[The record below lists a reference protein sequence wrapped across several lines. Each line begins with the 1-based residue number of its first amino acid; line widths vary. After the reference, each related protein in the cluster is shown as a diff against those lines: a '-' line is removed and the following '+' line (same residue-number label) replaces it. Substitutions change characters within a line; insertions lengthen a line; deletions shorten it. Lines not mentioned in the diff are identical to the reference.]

1 MLKEFK
7 KFIARGNVM
16 DLAVGVIV
24 GGAFSTIVTSLVNN
38 ILMPIIG
45 VITGGVDFST
55 GLTIQVK
62 DATINYGAFLQSVLD
77 FLIISFCI
85 FLMVKTINTV
95 LAKLEH
101 KEEEEKKEE
110 KPKEE
115 DRDLSFIF
123 EDLEERMKQ
132 VMGTKVIINKK
143 DRNKGRI
150 EIEYYS
156 EAELERIVE
165 LIESIG

>member
-95 LAKLEH
+95 LTKLER
-101 KEEEEKKEE
+101 KEEEEKKVE
-110 KPKEE
+110 KPKKSEE
-115 DRDLSFIF
+115 VLL
-123 EDLEERMKQ
+123 LEEIRDALK
-132 VMGTKVIINKK
+132 GDKKEAKKSTKTATAKK
-143 DRNKGRI
+143 DSKTDKKKK
-150 EIEYYS
+150 
-156 EAELERIVE
+156 
-165 LIESIG
+165 

>member
-1 MLKEFK
+1 MLQEFK

-95 LAKLEH
+95 LSKLEH
-101 KEEEEKKEE
+101 KEEEKKEE
-110 KPKEE
+110 KPKKSDEV
-115 DRDLSFIF
+115 LL
-123 EDLEERMKQ
+123 LEEIRDALK
-132 VMGTKVIINKK
+132 GDKKETKKVTKAVKEEKEDKTTKTGKAKTAKNKK
-143 DRNKGRI
+143 
-150 EIEYYS
+150 
-156 EAELERIVE
+156 
-165 LIESIG
+165 

>member
-1 MLKEFK
+1 MFKEFK

-16 DLAVGVIV
+16 DLTVGVIV
-24 GGAFSTIVTSLVNN
+24 GGAFSTIVSSLVNN

-95 LAKLEH
+95 LAKLEN
-101 KEEEEKKEE
+101 KEEEKKE
-110 KPKEE
+110 KPKKSDEVI
-115 DRDLSFIF
+115 L
-123 EDLEERMKQ
+123 LEEIRDALK
-132 VMGTKVIINKK
+132 GDKKETKKEIKKSPRTAKETKNNKVTK
-143 DRNKGRI
+143 TVKAVKPKT
-150 EIEYYS
+150 EKKKK
-156 EAELERIVE
+156 
-165 LIESIG
+165 

>member
-1 MLKEFK
+1 MLQEFK

-101 KEEEEKKEE
+101 KEEEGKKEE
-110 KPKEE
+110 KAKKSDEV
-115 DRDLSFIF
+115 LL
-123 EDLEERMKQ
+123 LEEIRDALKGDQ
-132 VMGTKVIINKK
+132 KDSKKTAKVAKEAKTTKTVKAKTEQKK
-143 DRNKGRI
+143 K
-150 EIEYYS
+150 
-156 EAELERIVE
+156 
-165 LIESIG
+165 

>member
-95 LAKLEH
+95 LAKLEN
-101 KEEEEKKEE
+101 KEESTKKEE
-110 KPKEE
+110 KPKKSEE
-115 DRDLSFIF
+115 VLL
-123 EDLEERMKQ
+123 LEEIRDALKGDKN
-132 VMGTKVIINKK
+132 GTKKSTKKVSEKK
-143 DRNKGRI
+143 DSK
-150 EIEYYS
+150 
-156 EAELERIVE
+156 VDKKKK
-165 LIESIG
+165 

>member
-1 MLKEFK
+1 MLQEFK

-24 GGAFSTIVTSLVNN
+24 GGAFSTIVTSLVEN

-45 VITGGVDFST
+45 VLTGGVDFST

-85 FLMVKTINTV
+85 FLMIKTINTV

-101 KEEEEKKEE
+101 KEEEVKKEE
-110 KPKEE
+110 KPKKSDEA
-115 DRDLSFIF
+115 LL
-123 EDLEERMKQ
+123 LEEIRDTLK
-132 VMGTKVIINKK
+132 GNKK
-143 DRNKGRI
+143 EEKKTVKTAKETKNDKA
-150 EIEYYS
+150 S
-156 EAELERIVE
+156 KVVKPKTDKKKK
-165 LIESIG
+165 

>member
-24 GGAFSTIVTSLVNN
+24 GGAFSTIVSSLVNN

-45 VITGGVDFST
+45 VITGGIDFST

-85 FLMVKTINTV
+85 FLMVKAINT
-95 LAKLEH
+95 LLSKLEN
-101 KEEEEKKEE
+101 KEEEKKE
-110 KPKEE
+110 KPKKSDEV
-115 DRDLSFIF
+115 LL
-123 EDLEERMKQ
+123 LEEIRDVLK
-132 VMGTKVIINKK
+132 GENKK
-143 DRNKGRI
+143 ETKKPTKTAKETKNDRVTK
-150 EIEYYS
+150 
-156 EAELERIVE
+156 IVKPKVDKKKK
-165 LIESIG
+165 

>member
-85 FLMVKTINTV
+85 FLMIKTINTV

-110 KPKEE
+110 KPKKSEE
-115 DRDLSFIF
+115 VLL
-123 EDLEERMKQ
+123 LEEIRDALINEKKE
-132 VMGTKVIINKK
+132 TKKATKTTKEEKAPKTVKIKTDKK
-143 DRNKGRI
+143 KK
-150 EIEYYS
+150 
-156 EAELERIVE
+156 
-165 LIESIG
+165 

>member
-24 GGAFSTIVTSLVNN
+24 GGAFSSIVTSLVNN

-55 GLTIQVK
+55 GLTIEVK
-62 DATINYGAFLQSVLD
+62 NATINYGAFLQSVLD

-95 LAKLEH
+95 LSKLEH
-101 KEEEEKKEE
+101 KEEEKKKEE
-110 KPKEE
+110 KSKKNDEILLLEEIRDLLKEE
-115 DRDLSFIF
+115 KKVSKKSNK
-123 EDLEERMKQ
+123 ENTEQ
-132 VMGTKVIINKK
+132 TKGQKAKNKK
-143 DRNKGRI
+143 
-150 EIEYYS
+150 
-156 EAELERIVE
+156 
-165 LIESIG
+165 

>member
-110 KPKEE
+110 KPKKSEE
-115 DRDLSFIF
+115 VLLLQEIRYDLINEKKETKKSAKTVK
-123 EDLEERMKQ
+123 EEK
-132 VMGTKVIINKK
+132 VTKTVKVKTDKK
-143 DRNKGRI
+143 KK
-150 EIEYYS
+150 
-156 EAELERIVE
+156 
-165 LIESIG
+165 